1 MTIRNILKVRQQYSE
16 ANKERIAT
24 HKAEHIKC
32 ECGCM
37 VTRGHLARHKRTDRH
52 EQALPSH

>member
-1 MTIRNILKVRQQYSE
+1 MKQYSE
-16 ANKERIAT
+16 ATKERIAT

-37 VTRGHLARHKRTDRH
+37 VTRGHLARHKRTKRH
-52 EQALPSH
+52 EQALPNH